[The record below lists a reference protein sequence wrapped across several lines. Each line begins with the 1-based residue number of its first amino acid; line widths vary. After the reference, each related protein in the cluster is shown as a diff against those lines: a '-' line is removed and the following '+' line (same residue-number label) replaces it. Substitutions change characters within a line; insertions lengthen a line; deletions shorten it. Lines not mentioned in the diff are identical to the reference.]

1 MSTRLHR
8 GPITLGAIFLGTAG
22 LLAGCAGT
30 ESAVVEPVTTT
41 TTATTTTTVV
51 PTTTVI
57 PVSDQITAD
66 LIFLREEERLA
77 GDVYEALYDMYGL
90 KTFNNVAESED
101 RHTDAVLAL
110 LNAYGIDDPAAG
122 LDAGEY
128 DDPVLQDLYDELMA
142 LGSQSLV
149 DALTVG
155 ATIED
160 LDIVDLR
167 ERASGVDEIDT
178 VLASLESGSMNHLA
192 AFVGQLERRGETYTA
207 QYLTQAEADAIVA
220 A

>member
-1 MSTRLHR
+1 MTTRLRHR
-8 GPITLGAIFLGTAG
+8 PLTLGAVFLGTAG

-30 ESAVVEPVTTT
+30 ETAVVEPVTTT
-41 TTATTTTTVV
+41 TTAV
-51 PTTTVI
+51 PTTTVVLTTTVG
-57 PVSDQITAD
+57 VSDAIAAD

-77 GDVYEALYDMYGL
+77 GDVYEAMYDMYGL
-90 KTFNNVAESED
+90 KTFSNIAESED
-101 RHTDAVLAL
+101 RHTESVLGL
-110 LNAYGIDDPAAG
+110 LDSYGIDDPAIG
-122 LDAGEY
+122 LAAGEY
-128 DDPVLQDLYDELMA
+128 SDPVLQNLYDELMA
-142 LGSQSLV
+142 LGSQSLA

-167 ERASGVDEIDT
+167 ERVSGIDEIDT
-178 VLASLESGSMNHLA
+178 VLANLEKGSMNHLA

-207 QYLTQAEADAIVA
+207 QYLTQAEVDAIVA